1 MKWENLPDE
10 DKIPFNKKARDH
22 VAKQEI
28 MQECI
33 TDALKKSKGGNCSR
47 SFQSIATVSM
57 KLLLHF
63 CTHGSL
69 MLTSLEGHG
78 RLVQQEHNCAMAE
91 IQTGLLFVYEKD

>member
-1 MKWENLPDE
+1 MRAPFKVKWDNLSDE

-33 TDALKKSKGGNCSR
+33 TDALKKTKGGNCSR
-47 SFQSIATVSM
+47 SFQSIAKVSI

-63 CTHGSL
+63 STHGSL
-69 MLTSLEGHG
+69 MFSYLEGNG
-78 RLVQQEHNCAMAE
+78 
-91 IQTGLLFVYEKD
+91 